1 MDTNVW
7 KDNNDTFWHDV
18 EKQALYEQRN
28 KRAMDKITEYLSNGG
43 LFNPELMEHTKV
55 RDLLIEC
62 RELLS

>member
-7 KDNNDTFWHDV
+7 KDNNDTFWHDI
-18 EKQALYEQRN
+18 ENQTLYEQRN
-28 KRAMDKITEYLSNGG
+28 RLLVDRITDCLSKGF
-43 LFNPELMEHTKV
+43 LFNPELMDQNKV